1 MTPFWALRAAEII
14 VGGFFLGF
22 GIANARSATT
32 IIEALKGRGFLAAL
46 VLFWLGVGTQSISG
60 ALLMAGFQAP
70 LMAGVLIPF
79 TMIAP
84 LIFHNF
90 WTMEGEARF
99 LNRIIF
105 FSDYTCTLAV
115 LLLVASSDQQF
126 WISLLPTP

>member
-1 MTPFWALRAAEII
+1 MIPFWALRVAEIL

-22 GIANARSATT
+22 GIANTRSSAT
-32 IIEALKGRGFLAAL
+32 IIETLKSRGFFAASG
-46 VLFWLGVGTQSISG
+46 LFWLGVGTQSIAG
-60 ALLMAGFQAP
+60 GLLVAGFKAP
-70 LMAGVLIPF
+70 LMAGALIPF

-105 FSDYTCTLAV
+105 ISDYTCALAV
-115 LLLVASSDQQF
+115 LLLIASSDQQF
-126 WISLLPTP
+126 WVSLLSVS